1 MLTTDKHSKMF
12 NMTARLAVE
21 MRNLPDW
28 DVDWNDTAPQRDPA
42 TMTISDLLPGEA
54 DGTML
59 QKRAV
64 YHIMHVLVEEF
75 PSLTDLQQVLPSS
88 DTHAVGRSN
97 VVPMKILFNDEKY
110 KSETTEI
117 LTRLV
122 KDANLSA
129 KPEV

>member
-1 MLTTDKHSKMF
+1 
-12 NMTARLAVE
+12 
-21 MRNLPDW
+21 
-28 DVDWNDTAPQRDPA
+28 
-42 TMTISDLLPGEA
+42 MTISDLLPGEA

-59 QKRAV
+59 QKRAA

-122 KDANLSA
+122 KDANLSG